1 MGTEI
6 KDDFDVMT
14 RPPEIQ
20 GKEWVCEATCFVKAK
35 GEPDRLLGTYE
46 GRGKTAQKAENEA
59 RNKAKTAYYAWATT
73 LPRTELPEL

>member
-46 GRGKTAQKAENEA
+46 AVSYTHLRAHETS
-59 RNKAKTAYYAWATT
+59 
-73 LPRTELPEL
+73 